1 MMSKLFMKTGYIK
14 VNIYTAMNFK
24 ERGITIGDLIIII
37 IIILA
42 STILIKV
49 NKNDKNSTLNSNN
62 QLVKFDKQISLSKI
76 V

>member
-24 ERGITIGDLIIII
+24 ERGITIGDLIII